1 MQQAEQLKI
10 NVSNIRSSLLIGTK
24 RTQVLK
30 IRKEKLLE
38 DIEQKKLIQQEEKNL
53 EQTKKPKKISVL
65 KSPVK
70 KVMSVF
76 DNIMKFGTIVLTG
89 ILLNALPKMIDTIQK
104 VFRSISNFFTRVF
117 NFFKPFVEFV
127 TGIEFDDKD
136 SEYKKLM
143 DDAENLK
150 KEMKPLDEMAE
161 KVKKIKGDFDKAAED
176 AGVSSGGA
184 NTGGGDGEETEKKV
198 VEKTEVTNETN
209 DATKNEITPSDT
221 TSENQS
227 NEVDYRKLLDDAL
240 VRRAEY
246 IQSGNTAKLVNVN
259 KKIEFYEK
267 KLGIKSNSKFTI
279 LVKDSQG
286 KFQKI
291 DGSQLKSKND
301 NTISML
307 NNSGTSG
314 SKTIVYQRQVVQTN
328 IAIPV

>member
-24 RTQVLK
+24 GTQVLK

-76 DNIMKFGTIVLTG
+76 DNIMKFGTIILTG
-89 ILLNALPKMIDTIQK
+89 ILLNALPKMIGTIQK

-136 SEYKKLM
+136 SEYEKLM

-150 KEMKPLDEMAE
+150 KEMKPLDEMAN
-161 KVKKIKGDFDKAAED
+161 KVKKIRGDFDKAAEE
-176 AGVSSGGA
+176 AGVSTGGA
-184 NTGGGDGEETEKKV
+184 NTGGGDGKETEKKV
-198 VEKTEVTNETN
+198 VETTEVTNNASIT
-209 DATKNEITPSDT
+209 EITPSDT
-221 TSENQS
+221 ASENQS
-227 NEVDYRKLLDDAL
+227 SDLDYKKKLDDAL
-240 VRRAEY
+240 IRRAEY
-246 IQSGNTAKLVNVN
+246 IESGDTSKLDGIN

-267 KLGIKSNSKFTI
+267 KLGIDSSSKFTI

-286 KFQKI
+286 KIQKI

-328 IAIPV
+328 VAVPV

>member
-1 MQQAEQLKI
+1 MQQVEQLKI

-89 ILLNALPKMIDTIQK
+89 ILLNALPKMIDTIKK
-104 VFRSISNFFTRVF
+104 VFRSVSNFFTRVF
-117 NFFKPFVEFV
+117 NFFKPFVSFV

-136 SEYKKLM
+136 SEYKKLI

-150 KEMKPLDEMAE
+150 KELKPLDEMTD
-161 KVKKIKGDFDKAAED
+161 KVKKIRGDFDKAAEE
-176 AGVSSGGA
+176 AGVSTGGT
-184 NTGGGDGEETEKKV
+184 NTGGGDENELEKKV
-198 VEKTEVTNETN
+198 VETTEVTNNASIT
-209 DATKNEITPSDT
+209 EITPSDT
-221 TSENQS
+221 ASENQS
-227 NEVDYRKLLDDAL
+227 SDVDYNKLLSDAQIK
-240 VRRAEY
+240 RAEY
-246 IQSGNTAKLVNVN
+246 IESGDTSKLTGID
-259 KKIEFYEK
+259 KKIEFYQK
-267 KLGIKSNSKFTI
+267 KLGIDPNSKFTI
-279 LVKDSQG
+279 LVKDSDG
-286 KFQKI
+286 KVQKI
-291 DGSQLKSKND
+291 DGSQLKVKTD

-314 SKTIVYQRQVVQTN
+314 STTIVYQRQVVQTN
-328 IAIPV
+328 VAVPV

>member
-30 IRKEKLLE
+30 IRKEKLLD

-53 EQTKKPKKISVL
+53 EQTKKPKKISIL

-70 KVMSVF
+70 KVANVF
-76 DNIMKFGTIVLTG
+76 DNIMKFGAIVLTG
-89 ILLNALPKMIDTIQK
+89 ILVNALPKMMDTIKK
-104 VFRSISNFFTRVF
+104 VFNSISGFFSRVF
-117 NFFKPFVEFV
+117 NFFKPFISFV
-127 TGIEFDDKD
+127 TGIEFDDK
-136 SEYKKLM
+136 EQQNKKLV

-150 KEMKPLDEMAE
+150 KQLKPLD
-161 KVKKIKGDFDKAAED
+161 KVTDKVNKLTGDFDDAAKK
-176 AGVSSGGA
+176 SGA
-184 NTGGGDGEETEKKV
+184 STGGGGSGGSETGEETT
-198 VEKTEVTNETN
+198 KTTVTTETTIEGA
-209 DATKNEITPSDT
+209 DTAITPSDT

-227 NEVDYRKLLDDAL
+227 SDVDYKKKLDDAL
-240 VRRAEY
+240 IKRAEY
-246 IQSGNTAKLVNVN
+246 IESGDTSKLDGVN

-328 IAIPV
+328 IAVPV

>member
-198 VEKTEVTNETN
+198 VEATEVTN

-246 IQSGNTAKLVNVN
+246 IQSGNTTKLVNVN
-259 KKIEFYEK
+259 RKIEFYEK
-267 KLGIKSNSKFTI
+267 KLGIDSSSKFTI
-279 LVKDSQG
+279 LVKDSDG
-286 KFQKI
+286 KIQKI
-291 DGSQLKSKND
+291 DGSQLKSKTD

-307 NNSGTSG
+307 NNGGASG
-314 SKTIVYQRQVVQTN
+314 STTIVYQRQVVQTN
-328 IAIPV
+328 VAVPV

>member
-38 DIEQKKLIQQEEKNL
+38 DIEQKKLVEQEEKNL
-53 EQTKKPKKISVL
+53 EQTKKPKKIGVL

-70 KVMSVF
+70 KVMNVF

-161 KVKKIKGDFDKAAED
+161 KVKKIKGDFDKTAED

-184 NTGGGDGEETEKKV
+184 NTGGGDEKEIEKKV
-198 VEKTEVTNETN
+198 VETTEVTN

-246 IQSGNTAKLVNVN
+246 IESGNTTKLVNVN

-314 SKTIVYQRQVVQTN
+314 SKTIVYQRQVVHTN

>member
-184 NTGGGDGEETEKKV
+184 NTGGGDGKETEKKV
-198 VEKTEVTNETN
+198 VETTEVTN

-246 IQSGNTAKLVNVN
+246 IQSGNTTKLVNVN
-259 KKIEFYEK
+259 RKIEFYEK
-267 KLGIKSNSKFTI
+267 KLGIDSSSKFTI
-279 LVKDSQG
+279 LVKDSDG
-286 KFQKI
+286 KIQKI
-291 DGSQLKSKND
+291 DGSQLKSKTD

-307 NNSGTSG
+307 NNGGASG
-314 SKTIVYQRQVVQTN
+314 STTIVYQRQVVQTN
-328 IAIPV
+328 VAVPV